1 MTAPSPLGLYQ
12 PGTTILHRLTPGPK
26 LVGLFVLGIAVLT
39 VRGPWTGVGFLALS
53 LVLAMLA
60 RLSLGSIARTL
71 RGFAIVALLLVGFNA
86 WQNGWP
92 LAVEVVADLF
102 ALILAATVL
111 TATTAVDDLLDTI
124 VRGLGPFRRIGI
136 DPERVG
142 LTFSLM
148 LRAVPGTLELAAET
162 RDAARARGL
171 ERSIRARTTPLV
183 LRVVAQA
190 RDTGDALHARG
201 ILD

>member
-1 MTAPSPLGLYQ
+1 MSAMTPLGLYQ
-12 PGTTILHRLTPGPK
+12 PGTTVLHRMTPGPK
-26 LVGLFVLGIAVLT
+26 LIGLFVLGIAVLT
-39 VRGPWTGVGFLALS
+39 VRGPWTGIGFLFFSLALA
-53 LVLAMLA
+53 LAA
-60 RLSLGSIARTL
+60 RLSLRSMAKTL
-71 RGFAIVALLLVGFNA
+71 RSFALVAVLLLGFNA
-86 WQNGWP
+86 WQNGWN
-92 LAVEVVADLF
+92 LAIEVVADLF

-124 VRGLGPFRRIGI
+124 VRGLGPFRRIGV

-142 LTFSLM
+142 LAFSLM

-171 ERSIRARTTPLV
+171 ERSLRARTTPLV
-183 LRVVAQA
+183 LRVVARA

-201 ILD
+201 IVD

>member
-1 MTAPSPLGLYQ
+1 MSTPLGLHQ
-12 PGTTILHRLTPGPK
+12 PGSSLLHRLTPGPK
-26 LVGLFVLGIAVLT
+26 LVGLLVLSILVLAVH
-39 VRGPWTGVGFLALS
+39 GPWTAVGFVAFTLALAA
-53 LVLAMLA
+53 VAG
-60 RLSLGSIARTL
+60 LSLGSIVGAL
-71 RGFAIVALLLVGFNA
+71 RRFAVVAALLLGFNA

-92 LAVEVVADLF
+92 RAVEVVGDLT

-111 TATTAVDDLLDTI
+111 TATTAVNDLLDTI
-124 VRGLGPFRRIGI
+124 VRALGPFRRFGV

-142 LTFSLM
+142 LVFSLT
-148 LRAVPGTLELAAET
+148 LRALPGTLELASET

-183 LRVVAQA
+183 LRVVARA

-201 ILD
+201 ITD

>member
-1 MTAPSPLGLYQ
+1 MSTLGMYQ
-12 PGTTILHRLTPGPK
+12 PGTSPLHRLTPGPK
-26 LVGLFVLGIAVLT
+26 LVALLVFAIVVLVT
-39 VRGPWTGVGFLALS
+39 KGPWSGLAFVAISLGLAALGRLS
-53 LVLAMLA
+53 LV
-60 RLSLGSIARTL
+60 SIARAL
-71 RGFAIVALLLVGFNA
+71 RGFALVAVMLLAFNA

-92 LAVEVVADLF
+92 RAVEVVADLV

-111 TATTAVDDLLDTI
+111 TATTAVNDLLDTI
-124 VRGLGPFRRIGI
+124 VRALGPFRRLGV

-148 LRAVPGTLELAAET
+148 LQTLPGTLELAAET

-171 ERSIRARTTPLV
+171 ERSLRARTTPLV
-183 LRVVAQA
+183 LRAVARA

-201 ILD
+201 VLD